1 MTRNKLSAKKLLIIY
16 RKERLAD
23 QNLAA
28 YIPLAWTLPPWIR
41 RLTIVRDF
49 QSKTFQ
55 VFDRDRNNI
64 EVTHQF
70 KSESG
75 EDEIGLK
82 LTGMSRELFL
92 STCFVGQRELDEHAF
107 GGAQDLATLV
117 QGIADSAS
125 PSGTSA
131 QAVRVLGDT
140 LNQLAIGGRK
150 VKADNLIRDLELVRQ
165 DLLNKIR
172 AFERDRQDVAASF
185 DRLMIINRVLSG
197 DSSRFKATE
206 YQNLK
211 FQLNDAQGR
220 LNKLREILSRHERS
234 EH

>member
-1 MTRNKLSAKKLLIIY
+1 
-16 RKERLAD
+16 
-23 QNLAA
+23 
-28 YIPLAWTLPPWIR
+28 
-41 RLTIVRDF
+41 
-49 QSKTFQ
+49 
-55 VFDRDRNNI
+55 
-64 EVTHQF
+64 
-70 KSESG
+70 
-75 EDEIGLK
+75 
-82 LTGMSRELFL
+82 MSRELFL

-117 QGIADSAS
+117 QGIADSSS

-140 LNQLAIGGRK
+140 LNQLSIGGRK

-211 FQLNDAQGR
+211 FQLKGFNCRWSDSSSVDFTSWSSSADQRGVCSADR
-220 LNKLREILSRHERS
+220 RSRS
-234 EH
+234 ACTM